1 MGFEKTQRDPES
13 PPASVKIRRMTTASN
28 QDIPRKVAASQ
39 GFQWVA
45 AGFRLYR
52 KTPLLLSAAFGL
64 LFGVVMALGLI
75 PVVGGS
81 LSELA
86 SPLMVAGFLAAY
98 RVLDSGDELELP
110 QFLAGVQGP
119 AVPLMAVGAVQL
131 VGTLLIGKL
140 MLGMGFDPQTV
151 MAAAQDK
158 NASPAEMQAIL
169 NQAMPAVLT
178 GLMLFTPLIMATW
191 FAPALILFG
200 GARPATALAVSLR
213 AVAKNWAAMLT
224 NGLALG
230 LLLFFAALIPMLLGL
245 LVAMPVLFG
254 SLYASYQAIFAVWAD
269 DNAAV
274 DNPPADNVVR
284 LNPSDTSDR

>member
-1 MGFEKTQRDPES
+1 
-13 PPASVKIRRMTTASN
+13 MTTASN

-52 KTPLLLSAAFGL
+52 KNPLLLSAAFGL

-86 SPLMVAGFLAAY
+86 SPLMVAGFMAAY
-98 RVLDSGDELELP
+98 RALDSGSELELP
-110 QFLAGVQGP
+110 HFLAGVQGP
-119 AVPLMAVGAVQL
+119 LIPLMTVGAVQL
-131 VGTLLIGKL
+131 LGALLIGQV
-140 MLGMGFDPQTV
+140 MLAMGFDPQAF
-151 MAAAQDK
+151 MAATK
-158 NASPAEMQAIL
+158 GGEASPQEMQAML
-169 NQAMPAVLT
+169 NQAMPALLT
-178 GLMLFTPLIMATW
+178 GLVLFTPLIMATW

-200 GARPATALAVSLR
+200 GARPATALGVSLK

-224 NGLALG
+224 NSIALG
-230 LLLFFAALIPMLLGL
+230 LLLFIAALVPMLLGL

-269 DNAAV
+269 DATASQAG
-274 DNPPADNVVR
+274 DNFA
-284 LNPSDTSDR
+284 

>member
-1 MGFEKTQRDPES
+1 
-13 PPASVKIRRMTTASN
+13 MTSASN

-52 KTPLLLSAAFGL
+52 KTPLLLSAAFAM

-75 PVVGGS
+75 PMVGGA

-98 RVLDSGDELELP
+98 RALDDGNELELP
-110 QFLAGVQGP
+110 NFLAGVQGP
-119 AVPLMAVGAVQL
+119 AIPLMAVGAVQL
-131 VGTLLIGKL
+131 LGTLLIGKI
-140 MLGMGFDPQTV
+140 MLGMGFDPQAVIT
-151 MAAAQDK
+151 AAQSQKD
-158 NASPAEMQAIL
+158 PAEMQAIL

-178 GLMLFTPLIMATW
+178 GLVLFTPLLMATW

-200 GARPATALAVSLR
+200 GARPATALGVSLK
-213 AVAKNWAAMLT
+213 AVARNWAAMT
-224 NGLALG
+224 VNGIALG
-230 LLLFFAALIPMLLGL
+230 LLLFLAALVPMLLGL

-269 DNAAV
+269 DST
-274 DNPPADNVVR
+274 PPPDNVV
-284 LNPSDTSDR
+284 SF

>member
-1 MGFEKTQRDPES
+1 MN
-13 PPASVKIRRMTTASN
+13 TASN

-52 KTPLLLSAAFGL
+52 KSPLLLSAAFGL

-86 SPLMVAGFLAAY
+86 SPLMVAGFMAAY
-98 RVLDSGDELELP
+98 RALDDGNELELP

-119 AVPLMAVGAVQL
+119 AIPLMAVGAVQL
-131 VGTLLIGKL
+131 LGTLLIGQI
-140 MLGMGFDPQTV
+140 MLGMGFDPQAL
-151 MAAAQDK
+151 MAAAQTQKD
-158 NASPAEMQAIL
+158 PVEMQAVM
-169 NQAMPAVLT
+169 NQAMPALLT
-178 GLMLFTPLIMATW
+178 GLALFTPLIMATW

-200 GARPATALAVSLR
+200 GARPATALGVSLK
-213 AVAKNWAAMLT
+213 AVVKNWAAWLVNILT
-224 NGLALG
+224 LG
-230 LLLFFAALIPMLLGL
+230 LLLILAALVPMLLGL
-245 LVAMPVLFG
+245 LVAMPILFG

-269 DNAAV
+269 
-274 DNPPADNVVR
+274 
-284 LNPSDTSDR
+284 

>member
-1 MGFEKTQRDPES
+1 
-13 PPASVKIRRMTTASN
+13 MTTASN
-28 QDIPRKVAASQ
+28 QEVPRKVAASQ
-39 GFQWVA
+39 GYQWEV

-52 KTPLLLSAAFGL
+52 KNPLLLSAAFGL

-98 RVLDSGDELELP
+98 RALDEGRELELP
-110 QFLAGVQGP
+110 QFLAGAQGP
-119 AVPLMAVGAVQL
+119 AIPLMAVGAVQL
-131 VGTLLIGKL
+131 LGTLLIGKI
-140 MLGMGFDPQTV
+140 MLGMGFDPQAV
-151 MAAAQDK
+151 MATAQSGK
-158 NASPAEMQAIL
+158 ASPAEMQAML

-178 GLMLFTPLIMATW
+178 GMALFTPLIMATW

-200 GARPATALAVSLR
+200 GARPATALGVSLK
-213 AVAKNWAAMLT
+213 AVAKNWAAMLV
-224 NGLALG
+224 NGITLG
-230 LLLFFAALIPMLLGL
+230 LLLFLAALVPLLLGL

-269 DNAAV
+269 EAAPVQAGDNLA
-274 DNPPADNVVR
+274 
-284 LNPSDTSDR
+284 

>member
-1 MGFEKTQRDPES
+1 MNTQ
-13 PPASVKIRRMTTASN
+13 TN

-52 KTPLLLSAAFGL
+52 RNPLLLSAAFGV

-86 SPLMVAGFLAAY
+86 SPLMVAGFMAAY
-98 RVLDSGDELELP
+98 RALDEGRELELP
-110 QFLAGVQGP
+110 HFLAGVRGP
-119 AVPLMAVGAVQL
+119 AIPLMTVGAVQL
-131 VGTLLIGKL
+131 LGTLLIGQI
-140 MLGMGFDPQTV
+140 MLAMGFDPQAV
-151 MAAAQDK
+151 MAAAQSQQPD
-158 NASPAEMQAIL
+158 PAEMQRVL

-178 GLMLFTPLIMATW
+178 GLVLFTPLIMATW

-200 GARPATALAVSLR
+200 NARPATALVVSLR
-213 AVAKNWAAMLT
+213 TVGKNWPAMLL

-230 LLLFFAALIPMLLGL
+230 LVLFLAALVPLMLGL
-245 LVAMPVLFG
+245 LVAMPILFG

-269 DNAAV
+269 DAAP
-274 DNPPADNVVR
+274 DQTGDSLA
-284 LNPSDTSDR
+284 

>member
-1 MGFEKTQRDPES
+1 
-13 PPASVKIRRMTTASN
+13 MTTASN

-45 AGFRLYR
+45 DGFRLYR

-75 PVVGGS
+75 PMVGGA

-98 RVLDSGDELELP
+98 RALDSGDELELP

-131 VGTLLIGKL
+131 LGTMLIGKL
-140 MLGMGFDPQTV
+140 MLGMGFDPQAV

-169 NQAMPAVLT
+169 NQAMPAVFT
-178 GLMLFTPLIMATW
+178 GLLLFTPLIMATW

-213 AVAKNWAAMLT
+213 AVAKNWAAMLA

-230 LLLFFAALIPMLLGL
+230 LLLFISALVPMLLGL

-269 DNAAV
+269 DDAPV
-274 DNPPADNVVR
+274 DNVVQ
-284 LNPSDTSDR
+284 LNPSDPSDR

>member
-1 MGFEKTQRDPES
+1 V
-13 PPASVKIRRMTTASN
+13 SVKIRRMNTASN

-52 KTPLLLSAAFGL
+52 KTPLLLSAAFAM

-98 RVLDSGDELELP
+98 RALDGGNELELP

-119 AVPLMAVGAVQL
+119 AIPLMAVGAVQL
-131 VGTLLIGKL
+131 LATLLIGKI
-140 MLGMGFDPQTV
+140 MLGMGFDAQAV
-151 MAAAQDK
+151 MTAAQSQKD
-158 NASPAEMQAIL
+158 PVEMQAIL

-178 GLMLFTPLIMATW
+178 GLVLFTPLIMATW

-200 GARPATALAVSLR
+200 GARPATALGVSLK
-213 AVAKNWAAMLT
+213 AVARNWAAMLV
-224 NGLALG
+224 NGITLG
-230 LLLFFAALIPMLLGL
+230 LLLFLAALVPMLLGL

-269 DNAAV
+269 DTA
-274 DNPPADNVVR
+274 PAPDNVVS
-284 LNPSDTSDR
+284 L

>member
-1 MGFEKTQRDPES
+1 MN
-13 PPASVKIRRMTTASN
+13 TASN

-52 KTPLLLSAAFGL
+52 KNPLLLSAAFGL

-86 SPLMVAGFLAAY
+86 SPLMVAGFMAAY
-98 RVLDSGDELELP
+98 RALDDGNELELP
-110 QFLAGVQGP
+110 NFLAGVRGP
-119 AVPLMAVGAVQL
+119 AIPLMAVGAVQL
-131 VGTLLIGKL
+131 LGTLLIGKI
-140 MLGMGFDPQTV
+140 MLGMGFDPQAV
-151 MAAAQDK
+151 MTAAQSKKD
-158 NASPAEMQAIL
+158 PAEMQAIL

-178 GLMLFTPLIMATW
+178 GLVLFTPLIMATW

-200 GARPATALAVSLR
+200 GARPATALGVSLR
-213 AVAKNWAAMLT
+213 AVAKNWAAMLVNSLT
-224 NGLALG
+224 LG
-230 LLLFFAALIPMLLGL
+230 LVLFLAALVPMLLGL

-269 DNAAV
+269 EAAPVQAGDNLA
-274 DNPPADNVVR
+274 
-284 LNPSDTSDR
+284 

>member
-1 MGFEKTQRDPES
+1 
-13 PPASVKIRRMTTASN
+13 MTTASN

-52 KTPLLLSAAFGL
+52 KNPLLLSAAFGV

-86 SPLMVAGFLAAY
+86 SPLMVAGFMAAY
-98 RVLDSGDELELP
+98 RALDDGNELELP
-110 QFLAGVQGP
+110 NFLAGVQGP
-119 AVPLMAVGAVQL
+119 AIPLMVVGAVQL
-131 VGTLLIGKL
+131 LGTLLIGKI
-140 MLGMGFDPQTV
+140 MLGMGFDPQAM
-151 MAAAQDK
+151 MAAAQGGK
-158 NASPAEMQAIL
+158 ASPAEMQAML

-178 GLMLFTPLIMATW
+178 GMALFTPLIMATW

-200 GARPATALAVSLR
+200 GARPATALGVSLK
-213 AVAKNWAAMLT
+213 AVAKNWAAMLV
-224 NGLALG
+224 NGITLG
-230 LLLFFAALIPMLLGL
+230 LLLFLAALVPLLLGL

-269 DNAAV
+269 EAAPAQAGDNLA
-274 DNPPADNVVR
+274 
-284 LNPSDTSDR
+284 